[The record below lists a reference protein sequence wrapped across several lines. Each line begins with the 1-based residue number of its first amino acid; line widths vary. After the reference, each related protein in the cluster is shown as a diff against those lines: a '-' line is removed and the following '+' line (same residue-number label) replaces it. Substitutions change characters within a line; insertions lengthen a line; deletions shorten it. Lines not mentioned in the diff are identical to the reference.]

1 MRNEAVNMRNAQVQQ
16 VPSKQYV
23 TRYACTLHLLI
34 KIHWYKKPAAGG
46 CCWYGLQY
54 LVWEKQPAAVR
65 SSQPSSSF
73 IRTDYSRDE
82 MGNIFGKEE
91 LSTNDNMDSIERH
104 ELAGRPDRFILP
116 STYTKRT

>member
-1 MRNEAVNMRNAQVQQ
+1 
-16 VPSKQYV
+16 
-23 TRYACTLHLLI
+23 
-34 KIHWYKKPAAGG
+34 
-46 CCWYGLQY
+46 
-54 LVWEKQPAAVR
+54 VWEKQPAAVR

-116 STYTKRT
+116 STYMKRT